1 MSTNDN
7 DNDMIYFTKNYD
19 GDELDYD
26 YKESYIFDDHEF
38 DECRCYCIKDNDIDT
53 LNAEYNLL
61 NYDRVTIE
69 TYQCIKSTSIFDTI
83 TKLIIWDMD
92 LNDQSLHCELPKN
105 LEIFIISNTKIKS
118 LPKLPDTLLRLNCGG
133 NNITEI
139 TKLPPNLKI
148 LNCMLNKR
156 INISCELPQSL
167 IKFDCSYGKL
177 KTLPKLPDNLLTLIC
192 HDNNLRELPKLPQ
205 SLIILDCS
213 RNMLEKVFHI
223 PKEIKIFN
231 VRDNPNLDITNIS
244 LIYIVI
250 LAGQCYTEDIDITNT
265 KLRDNMIQCEYE
277 DDLSFNW
284 KCRSVH
290 TYDEDIGAKYLNKM
304 KNDAGKIIA
313 NWFLECKYN
322 PKYKYCRDRLK
333 KECEEFYTE

>member
-1 MSTNDN
+1 MYTNDN
-7 DNDMIYFTKNYD
+7 NNMIYFTKNYNE
-19 GDELDYD
+19 DELDYN
-26 YKESYIFDDHEF
+26 YKESYIFDRHEY
-38 DECRCYCIKDNDIDT
+38 DECRCYCVNDDDMDT

-69 TYQCIKSTSIFDTI
+69 TYQYIKLTSIFDTI
-83 TKLIIWDMD
+83 TKLIISDMD
-92 LNDQSLHCELPKN
+92 LNDRSLHCVLPKN

-118 LPKLPDTLLRLNCGG
+118 LPILPDTLLRLDCVD

-148 LNCMLNKR
+148 LNFMLNKK

-167 IKFDCSYGKL
+167 IKFDCSYSKL

-205 SLIILDCS
+205 NLIILDCS

-223 PKEIKIFN
+223 PKEIYTFN

-244 LIYIVI
+244 LIYITK
-250 LAGQCYTEDIDITNT
+250 LKDIDITNT
-265 KLRDNMIQCEYE
+265 KLEYKMSRFEYE
-277 DDLSFNW
+277 YEYDDDLLLTW
-284 KCRSVH
+284 KLMCMCN
-290 TYDEDIGAKYLNKM
+290 EDIIAKYLNKI

-333 KECEEFYTE
+333 KECEELYA